1 MATTETFIVTAPDRP
16 PGVATADR
24 RDPASRAALVG
35 RVRLEYEELP
45 RLRLTEPQARR
56 VFDLRED
63 VCARVLA
70 ALVRRSYL
78 RRDCNGAFVRC
89 DCPDPASDVKR

>member
-1 MATTETFIVTAPDRP
+1 MATTDSLVTPVRTPLPVEA
-16 PGVATADR
+16 AAER
-24 RDPASRAALVG
+24 RNPTSRAALVG

-45 RLRLTEPQARR
+45 GLRLTEPQARR
-56 VFDLRED
+56 VFAMRED

-78 RRDCNGAFVRC
+78 RRDCNGAFVRS
-89 DCPDPASDVKR
+89 DCPDRPST